1 MKRDCGRRGLCIWVT
16 TIRRLGRGWRLL
28 PLSRGRGLLLI
39 WLLIL
44 MLTWV
49 LIGLAGVVVLL
60 WWRTVALG
68 LRLVLVLVALWNE
81 VVLPAQLLG
90 LVLQLV
96 KERHA

>member
-1 MKRDCGRRGLCIWVT
+1 M
-16 TIRRLGRGWRLL
+16 L

-68 LRLVLVLVALWNE
+68 LRLVLVMVALWNE